1 MADAPASRSPE
12 NFSLSLTDVSS
23 APDRVNPTS
32 PIFKAGTGLAL
43 QHTLERLEALAGEFN
58 AEDLAQRV
66 GLAREPLERGEI
78 WVVVVGQFKRG
89 KSTLLNALL
98 VLSPDPP
105 LGEAEGVYLQALLD
119 HTGHLLFVLNKVDL
133 VDSHDFYYHVQGMKP
148 ELTVD
153 LLGLLVPK
161 AVFRWRLRRR
171 AHRLVA
177 GDLDRNVGR
186 IRGDLLY
193 RAQETVRGF
202 FSELE
207 RRAIAAEEGIERAL
221 ILSES

>member
-1 MADAPASRSPE
+1 
-12 NFSLSLTDVSS
+12 
-23 APDRVNPTS
+23 
-32 PIFKAGTGLAL
+32 
-43 QHTLERLEALAGEFN
+43 
-58 AEDLAQRV
+58 
-66 GLAREPLERGEI
+66 
-78 WVVVVGQFKRG
+78 
-89 KSTLLNALL
+89 
-98 VLSPDPP
+98 
-105 LGEAEGVYLQALLD
+105 
-119 HTGHLLFVLNKVDL
+119 VDL

-221 ILSES
+221 IRASRVRDGEQEEGAAVLSRLAQGEKALEEIMSGAEL